1 MNELIE
7 LIRNDE
13 CRGAVKCAD
22 GSVHKFMHRG
32 VIDLY
37 RLVVESGIDMSGGFA
52 ADRVIGRGAAL
63 LLVKA
68 RVKCVY
74 AFMISV
80 GAQELLLNNGVE
92 VECEKVVDY
101 IVNRTG
107 DGMCPVEKL
116 TLHTDDP
123 DEAVKLIG
131 SFLENVSLKNNLI

>member
-37 RLVVESGIDMSGGFA
+37 RLVVDSGIDISGGAA

-74 AFMISV
+74 AFMISA
-80 GAQELLLNNGVE
+80 GAKEVLFSNGME

-123 DEAVKLIG
+123 DEAVMLIG
-131 SFLENVSLKNNLI
+131 SFLESVSQK